1 MLVLQNNLMM
11 AVVGNGQ
18 ARRFMSIAKKAGAG
32 GGTVIPAKGTA
43 SSNFLRLL
51 GLGDKSREMV
61 LIVIDREKADRIVEE
76 VRNDGKIQG
85 VAALLGSKKENDMA
99 EKWKMITVIVN
110 TGYADDIM
118 DAARKAGARGGTVT
132 HARGTGT
139 EEDAKFLGVRI
150 VPEKEMILILSAAEE
165 TDRIV
170 EAISSLKCLDEPGIG
185 IIYTQDVCDF
195 RNLDP
200 EK

>member
-85 VAALLGSKKENDMA
+85 VAALLGSKKVPVLLELLHQTMCGLCRLSLH
-99 EKWKMITVIVN
+99 VC
-110 TGYADDIM
+110 
-118 DAARKAGARGGTVT
+118 RKHSCLQGSIPAL
-132 HARGTGT
+132 
-139 EEDAKFLGVRI
+139 DLQLFLH
-150 VPEKEMILILSAAEE
+150 L
-165 TDRIV
+165 
-170 EAISSLKCLDEPGIG
+170 
-185 IIYTQDVCDF
+185 
-195 RNLDP
+195 
-200 EK
+200 